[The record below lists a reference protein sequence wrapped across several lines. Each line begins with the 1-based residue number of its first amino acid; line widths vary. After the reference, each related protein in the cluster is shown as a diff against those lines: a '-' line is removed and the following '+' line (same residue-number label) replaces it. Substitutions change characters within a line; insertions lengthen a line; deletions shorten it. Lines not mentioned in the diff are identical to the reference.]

1 MMPPQN
7 AVAIVPLRL
16 AFGLAMLRKAAFRR
30 ADERFRD
37 SVDYTHNREPC
48 DGDCA

>member
-1 MMPPQN
+1 MTPPKS

-16 AFGLAMLRKAAFRR
+16 AFGMEMLRTGAFRR

-37 SVDYTHNREPC
+37 SVDDPHNREPR